1 MSEPTRSKKE
11 TPRSITESILGPAR
25 VGELWTANYLP
36 ALPFTPQN
44 FDIGTLLPAM
54 LYMARWGQRRGK
66 GAFKEA
72 FGLKINGKAE
82 PPTIE
87 KVASGLLAKQPEA
100 FVGFGVPHAQALLA
114 DLLLTYCLENKGHQE
129 GHDVQVQRVFATHYM
144 ASWVDLPDSVA
155 HLRGVPELLTALLAW
170 ATQGEAIQPGGRG
183 QFIVGDTFQVN
194 PLLKLFARHM
204 TLKGDKASNLGDSD
218 HFLEE
223 EANDL
228 GVDEWLAV
236 RVAQGCGTAP
246 YKVRKGKGEGDSRIP
261 NRWPIAMDS
270 ARYLRQDLVTFIDV
284 YGPLM
289 PRQAFLPMLESGIA
303 LGMTNIILGTTACLF
318 EWDRTGEVPS
328 PEVHWPLF
336 VDCSL
341 GQNEQLRRVS
351 ESVMAECAA
360 RYERL
365 PVLMM
370 TLRILDERARYDR
383 NLRNDLPAPYPDA
396 RPRLNLLGA
405 LIHERHERADA
416 ILNGLS
422 EDCLRLAEKLQENEE
437 APEAIEVLLGKIE
450 SPARRLAEA
459 LVLLIGDTQQ
469 GENIRKALE
478 SALMSDRPNGLAI
491 KRRATRTEAGTRRSV
506 DMRAIVLT
514 NPTLDFLIHR
524 HLRKDVRG
532 KDAKPLSLRQF
543 LDILYKHYGLYVDRE
558 PPGMSVP
565 QGLLRENKRWL
576 ERRLRDLGLLVGVND
591 AESMKQLRARFAV
604 PEQVEE
610 GVDEATE

>member
-1 MSEPTRSKKE
+1 MSEPPKRKKD
-11 TPRSITESILGPAR
+11 TPRTITDSVLSPAR
-25 VGELWTANYLP
+25 VGELWTANFLP

-72 FGLKINGKAE
+72 FGSKINDNAE
-82 PPTIE
+82 PPTIDN
-87 KVASGLLAKQPEA
+87 VASGLLAKQSDA
-100 FVGFGVPHAQALLA
+100 FVGFGDPYAQSLLA
-114 DLLLTYCLENKGHQE
+114 DLLLTYCLENKGHEE
-129 GHDVQVQRVFATHYM
+129 GHDIQVQRVFATHYM

-155 HLRGVPELLTALLAW
+155 HLRGVPELLTAVLAW
-170 ATQGEAIQPGGRG
+170 TSHGESIQPGGRG
-183 QFIVGDTFQVN
+183 QFIVGDAFQLN

-204 TLKGDKASNLGDSD
+204 TVRGTHSTDLGSD
-218 HFLEE
+218 RFQNEA
-223 EANDL
+223 ANDL

-236 RVAQGCGTAP
+236 CVAEGCGRAP
-246 YKVRKGKGEGDSRIP
+246 DKAGRGRGEGDGRIL

-270 ARYLRQDLVTFIDV
+270 ARNLRQDLVTFIEV

-303 LGMTNIILGTTACLF
+303 LGMTNIILGSTGCLF

-328 PEVHWPLF
+328 VETHWPMF
-336 VDCSL
+336 VDCSQ
-341 GQNEQLRRVS
+341 GQDASLRRVS
-351 ESVMAECAA
+351 ESVMGECAA

-365 PVLMM
+365 PMLMM

-383 NLRNDLPAPYPDA
+383 KLRNELPAPFPDA

-405 LIHERHERADA
+405 LLHERHSRSDA
-416 ILNGLS
+416 ILSGLD
-422 EDCLRLAEKLQENEE
+422 EDCLRLAEKLEEAEE
-437 APEAIEVLLGKIE
+437 APEVIDVLRGTNQ
-450 SPARRLAEA
+450 SSARRLAEA
-459 LVLLIGDTQQ
+459 LVLLVGDKQQ
-469 GENIRKALE
+469 GGHFRSAME

-491 KRRATRTEAGTRRSV
+491 KRRVARTEAGTRKSV

-514 NPTLDFLIHR
+514 NSVLDFLVHR
-524 HLRKDVRG
+524 HLRKDAGG
-532 KDAKPLSLRQF
+532 KPAKPLSLRQF

-565 QGLLRENKRWL
+565 QDLLRENKRWL

-610 GVDEATE
+610 GVHDAAE

>member
-1 MSEPTRSKKE
+1 MSKTAKTIADEVLT
-11 TPRSITESILGPAR
+11 PAR
-25 VGELWTANYLP
+25 VRELWTANYLP

-72 FGLKINGKAE
+72 FGSKSNDKPE

-87 KVASGLLAKQPEA
+87 NVASGLLAKQAGA
-100 FVGFGVPHAQALLA
+100 FDGFGDPHAQSLLA
-114 DLLLTYCLENKGHQE
+114 DLLLTYCLENKGHEE

-144 ASWVDLPDSVA
+144 ASWVDLPDAVA

-170 ATQGEAIQPGGRG
+170 TTHGEAIQPGGKG
-183 QFIVGDTFQVN
+183 QFIVGDAFRVN

-204 TLKGDKASNLGDSD
+204 TLKGDKAWNLGDSD
-218 HFLEE
+218 HFREE
-223 EANDL
+223 VASDL

-236 RVAQGCGTAP
+236 RVAQGCRTAP
-246 YKVRKGKGEGDSRIP
+246 YKVGKGKGEGDSRIP

-270 ARYLRQDLVTFIDV
+270 ARHLRQDLMTFIDV

-303 LGMTNIILGTTACLF
+303 LGMTNIILGTTASLF
-318 EWDRTGEVPS
+318 EWDRTGEVPN
-328 PEVHWPLF
+328 PEAHWPLF

-341 GQNEQLRRVS
+341 GQDVQLRRVS

-365 PVLMM
+365 PMLMM

-383 NLRNDLPAPYPDA
+383 KLQNELPAPFPDA

-405 LIHERHERADA
+405 LIHERHVRADA
-416 ILNGLS
+416 ILNGLD
-422 EDCLRLAEKLQENEE
+422 EDCLRLAEKLEEAKE
-437 APEAIEVLLGKIE
+437 APEAIEILTGKAE

-459 LVLLIGDTQQ
+459 MVQLVGDNHQ
-469 GENIRKALE
+469 GGFLRSALE
-478 SALMSDRPNGLAI
+478 SCVMSDRPNGLAM
-491 KRRATRTEAGTRRSV
+491 KRRVSRTEAGARRSV

-514 NPTLDFLIHR
+514 NPMLDFLVHR
-524 HLRKDVRG
+524 HLRKDARG
-532 KDAKPLSLRQF
+532 KAAKPLSLRQF

-565 QGLLRENKRWL
+565 QDLLRENKRWL

-591 AESMKQLRARFAV
+591 AESMKQLHTRFAV
-604 PEQVEE
+604 PQQVEE
-610 GVDEATE
+610 GVDDVAE

>member
-1 MSEPTRSKKE
+1 MSKTAKTIADEVLT
-11 TPRSITESILGPAR
+11 PAR
-25 VGELWTANYLP
+25 VRELWTANYLP

-72 FGLKINGKAE
+72 FGSKINGKAE
-82 PPTIE
+82 PPTI
-87 KVASGLLAKQPEA
+87 KNVASGLLAKQAGA
-100 FVGFGVPHAQALLA
+100 FDGFGDPYAQSLLA
-114 DLLLTYCLENKGHQE
+114 DLLLTYCLENKGHEE

-144 ASWVDLPDSVA
+144 ASWVDLPDAVA

-170 ATQGEAIQPGGRG
+170 TSHGEAIQPGGKG
-183 QFIVGDTFQVN
+183 QFIVGDAFRVN

-204 TLKGDKASNLGDSD
+204 TLKGDKAWNLGDSD
-218 HFLEE
+218 HFREE
-223 EANDL
+223 VASDL

-236 RVAQGCGTAP
+236 RVALGCRTAP
-246 YKVRKGKGEGDSRIP
+246 YKVGKGKGEGDSRIP

-270 ARYLRQDLVTFIDV
+270 ARHLRQDLMTFIDV
-284 YGPLM
+284 YGPVM

-328 PEVHWPLF
+328 PEAHWPLF

-341 GQNEQLRRVS
+341 GQDVQLRRVS

-365 PVLMM
+365 PMLMM

-383 NLRNDLPAPYPDA
+383 KLRNELPAPFPDA

-405 LIHERHERADA
+405 LIHERHARADS
-416 ILNGLS
+416 ILNGLD
-422 EDCLRLAEKLQENEE
+422 EDCLRLAEKLEE
-437 APEAIEVLLGKIE
+437 SEESPEAIEILMGKAE
-450 SPARRLAEA
+450 NPARRIAEA
-459 LVLLIGDTQQ
+459 MVQLVGDNHQ
-469 GENIRKALE
+469 GGFLRSALE
-478 SALMSDRPNGLAI
+478 SCVMSDRPNGLAM
-491 KRRATRTEAGTRRSV
+491 KRRVPRTEAGARRSV
-506 DMRAIVLT
+506 DMRAIVVT
-514 NPTLDFLIHR
+514 NPMLDFLVHR
-524 HLRKDVRG
+524 HLRKDARG
-532 KDAKPLSLRQF
+532 KAAKPLSLRQF

-591 AESMKQLRARFAV
+591 AESMKQLRTRFAV

-610 GVDEATE
+610 AADDATE

>member
-1 MSEPTRSKKE
+1 MSKTAKTIGEDVLT
-11 TPRSITESILGPAR
+11 PAR
-25 VGELWTANYLP
+25 IRELWTGNYLP

-72 FGLKINGKAE
+72 FGSKISGKVE

-87 KVASGLLAKQPEA
+87 NVVSGLLVRQTGA
-100 FVGFGVPHAQALLA
+100 FVGFGEPHAQALLA
-114 DLLLTYCLENKGHQE
+114 DLLLTYCLENKGHEE

-144 ASWVDLPDSVA
+144 ASWVDLPDAVA

-170 ATQGEAIQPGGRG
+170 TDRGDAIQPGGKGR
-183 QFIVGDTFQVN
+183 FIVGDAFQVN

-204 TLKGDKASNLGDSD
+204 TLKGDKSWNLGDSD
-218 HFLEE
+218 HFQEDV
-223 EANDL
+223 ANDL

-236 RVAQGCGTAP
+236 RVALGCGTAP
-246 YKVRKGKGEGDSRIP
+246 YKVGKGKGEGDSRIP

-270 ARYLRQDLVTFIDV
+270 ARHLRQDLMTFIDV
-284 YGPLM
+284 YGSLM

-303 LGMTNIILGTTACLF
+303 LGMTNIILSTTACLF

-328 PEVHWPLF
+328 SEAHWPLF

-341 GQNEQLRRVS
+341 GQDTSLRRVS
-351 ESVMAECAA
+351 ESVMGECAA

-365 PVLMM
+365 PMLMM

-383 NLRNDLPAPYPDA
+383 KLRDDLPAPFPDA
-396 RPRLNLLGA
+396 RPRLNFLGA
-405 LIHERHERADA
+405 LLHKRHVRADA
-416 ILNGLS
+416 ILNGLD
-422 EDCLRLAEKLQENEE
+422 EDCLRLADKLEEGEE
-437 APEAIEVLLGKIE
+437 APEAIEVLLGKTE

-469 GENIRKALE
+469 GANFRKAIE

-491 KRRATRTEAGTRRSV
+491 KRRVSRTEAGTRKSV

-514 NPTLDFLIHR
+514 NPVLDFLVHR
-524 HLRKDVRG
+524 HLRKDARG
-532 KDAKPLSLRQF
+532 KPSKPLSLRQF
-543 LDILYKHYGLYVDRE
+543 LDILHKHYGLYVDRE

-565 QGLLRENKRWL
+565 QDLLQENKRWL

-610 GVDEATE
+610 GVDEAAE

>member
-1 MSEPTRSKKE
+1 MSS
-11 TPRSITESILGPAR
+11 TPKTIANEVLTPAR
-25 VGELWTANYLP
+25 VRELWTANYLP
-36 ALPFTPQN
+36 ALPFTPQD

-72 FGLKINGKAE
+72 FGSRINDKAA
-82 PPTIE
+82 PPTIDN
-87 KVASGLLAKQPEA
+87 VVSGLLAKQSDA
-100 FVGFGVPHAQALLA
+100 FVGLSDPYAQSLLA
-114 DLLLTYCLENKGHQE
+114 DLLLTYCLENKGHEE
-129 GHDVQVQRVFATHYM
+129 GHDIQVQRVFATHYM

-155 HLRGVPELLTALLAW
+155 HLRGVPELLTAVLAW
-170 ATQGEAIQPGGRG
+170 TSHGEAIQPGARG
-183 QFIVGDTFQVN
+183 QFIVGDAFRVN

-204 TLKGDKASNLGDSD
+204 TVRGTHATDLGSD
-218 HFLEE
+218 RFQNEA
-223 EANDL
+223 ANDL

-236 RVAQGCGTAP
+236 HVAEGCGRAP
-246 YKVRKGKGEGDSRIP
+246 DKAGRGRGEGDGRIL

-270 ARYLRQDLVTFIDV
+270 ARNLRQDLVTFIEV

-303 LGMTNIILGTTACLF
+303 LGMTNIILGSTACLY

-328 PEVHWPLF
+328 VETRWPMF
-336 VDCSL
+336 VDCSQ
-341 GQNEQLRRVS
+341 GQDDWLRRVS
-351 ESVMAECAA
+351 ESVMGECAA

-365 PVLMM
+365 PMLMM

-383 NLRNDLPAPYPDA
+383 KLRNELPAPFPDA

-405 LIHERHERADA
+405 LLHERHARSDA
-416 ILNGLS
+416 ILSGLD
-422 EDCLRLAEKLQENEE
+422 EDCLRLAEKLEEAEE
-437 APEAIEVLLGKIE
+437 APEVIDVLRGTNQ
-450 SPARRLAEA
+450 SSARRLAEA
-459 LVLLIGDTQQ
+459 LVLLVGDKQQ
-469 GENIRKALE
+469 GGQFRSALE

-491 KRRATRTEAGTRRSV
+491 KRRATRTEAGTRQSM

-514 NPTLDFLIHR
+514 NPALDFLVHR
-524 HLRKDVRG
+524 HLRKDARG
-532 KDAKPLSLRQF
+532 KPAKPLSLRQF
-543 LDILYKHYGLYVDRE
+543 LDILHKHYGLYVDRE

-565 QGLLRENKRWL
+565 QDLLQENKRWL

-610 GVDEATE
+610 GIGDAAE